1 MKLDARYTLETDDG
15 SFIYVRSKGIF
26 KPKEAFRSAATGP
39 PINIAQDD
47 AEWFTRLQFE
57 ANEGPYEWM
66 NFIFAIGVLTM
77 HEGNIIIDAYRLT
90 NFGWGDDPPVPA
102 RS

>member
-1 MKLDARYTLETDDG
+1 MKLDARYTLKTDDG
-15 SFIYVRSKGIF
+15 NLIYVRFKGIYH
-26 KPKEAFRSAATGP
+26 PGPSLPSSAGP
-39 PINIAQDD
+39 PANVTQDQ

-66 NFIFAIGVLTM
+66 NFVFAIGVLTM

-90 NFGWGDDPPVPA
+90 NFGGRETFPVPTPN
-102 RS
+102 

>member
-1 MKLDARYTLETDDG
+1 MKLDARYTLQTDSG

-26 KPKEAFRSAATGP
+26 NPDELFRSAATGSP
-39 PINIAQDD
+39 TNITQDD
-47 AEWFTRLQFE
+47 TEWFTRLQFE

-90 NFGWGDDPPVPA
+90 NFGGRDDVAVPA
-102 RS
+102 GS